1 MGIPTNG
8 IWGEVALRE
17 AAAGSSQHVMRLI
30 ENQLRAAL
38 KMSGEK
44 DVWAHVIALFPSQVV
59 VNFGGVLQRYDY
71 TLVGDTA
78 VELKNPVQV
87 VETFKAVEQAAMT
100 EAAQG
105 GFIEAVDAAGARAG
119 TSWKIRV
126 IRAGLSGNNTFYSDA
141 VLREAVPLFNK
152 ARVFVK
158 GDEEHLAGKGK
169 DVRNLIGRLSN
180 AVFVEGAKTDAGEI
194 HATFDLLDSA
204 DGLAA
209 RLREAWGRGMAD
221 MFGFSIDAAGAAK
234 TGKIGGRAVRVATKF
249 REVKSVD
256 LIVEPGAGGE
266 LIQLIEA
273 KQEDP
278 DMKLRE
284 RMLKFVEANRPD
296 LYKTLDTEQPDDDA
310 IEAAYREALKGEA
323 APAANA
329 PADGITRKDLD
340 DATARAVRLVEARS
354 NALASIDASTLP
366 AIAKDRLKARF
377 REAAEV
383 KADDVKAAIK
393 AETDYLAAFTESG
406 KVQLGEHGQRA
417 HLIEGRDEKTAK
429 MFDAFFDPAD
439 RSVISFKEAYIAVT
453 GDKRVTGRLRDCDQA
468 LLREAIG
475 SDTFSDVLG
484 DSITR
489 RMIADYNL
497 PSQYDVWRRLATTTP
512 VSDFRTNER
521 TRWGGYGDLPIVAEG
536 DPYAAMSSPT
546 DEKATYAIAKRGG
559 TEEITLETIKNDDV
573 GMVRQ
578 LPVKI
583 SRAAKR
589 TLAKFVLDFLR
600 TNPAIYDTVALFH
613 ADHGN
618 LGAAALSAT
627 TLAAGRLAML
637 KQTEKDSADRLGIGP
652 RDLWVAPDNEET
664 AVDLF
669 RRNTENDKNFVQ
681 TLSLNVIPVWYWTDV
696 NDWCLSADPMDVPT
710 IEIGFLDGNEE
721 PELFVQDSPTV
732 GSLFSHDKITYK
744 VRHPYGGNVLDFR
757 GLYKAVV
764 A

>member
-1 MGIPTNG
+1 MGIPTAG

-17 AAAGSSQHVMRLI
+17 AATGSFQHVMRLI
-30 ENQLRAAL
+30 ETQLRSAL
-38 KMSGEK
+38 KMSGQK
-44 DVWAHVIALFPSQVV
+44 DVWPYVVALFPSQVV
-59 VNFGGVLQRYDY
+59 VNYDGMLQRYDY
-71 TLVGDTA
+71 ALVGDTA

-87 VETFKAVEQAAMT
+87 VETFKAVEQTTMT

-105 GFIEAVDAAGARAG
+105 GFIEAVELDAKAG
-119 TSWKIRV
+119 TRWKIRV
-126 IRAGLSGNNTFYSDA
+126 IRAGLSANNTFYSDA

-169 DVRNLIGRLSN
+169 DVRNLVGRLSS
-180 AVFVEGAKTDAGEI
+180 AAFVEGAKTDAGEI
-194 HATFDLLDSA
+194 HATLDLLDSA
-204 DGLAA
+204 DGLGT
-209 RLREAWGRGMAD
+209 RLREAWDRGMAD

-234 TGKIGGRAVRVATKF
+234 TGKIGDRKVRIATKF

-273 KQEDP
+273 KKEDP

-284 RMLKFVEANRPD
+284 RMLAFIEAKRPD
-296 LYKTLDTEQPDDDA
+296 LYKKLDTEQPDDEA
-310 IEAAYREALKGEA
+310 IEAAYREASKEDA
-323 APAANA
+323 VPAGSTV
-329 PADGITRKDLD
+329 PAGLTKKDLD

-354 NALASIDASTLP
+354 EALSTIDASNLP

-383 KADDVKAAIK
+383 KAEEVKAAIT
-393 AETDYLAAFTESG
+393 AETDYLAKFTESG
-406 KVQLGEHGQRA
+406 KVQIGDHGQRV

-521 TRWGGYGDLPIVAEG
+521 TRWGGYADLPIVAEG
-536 DPYAAMSSPT
+536 DPYVAMSSPT

-559 TEEITLETIKNDDV
+559 TEEVTLETIKNDDV
-573 GMVRQ
+573 GMIRQ

-600 TNPAIYDTVALFH
+600 TNPAIYDGDALFH
-613 ADHGN
+613 ANHGN
-618 LGAAALSAT
+618 LGATALSAT

-637 KQTEKDSADRLGIGP
+637 KQTELDSADRLGIGP

-669 RRNTENDKNFVQ
+669 RRSTENDKTFIQ
-681 TLSLNVIPVWYWTDV
+681 TLALNVIPVWYWTDV